1 MSNRTAPRLLRSCRA
16 PPSGKKNGYLSSAKP
31 HSRPFRMDKSFWI
44 PKGALIILMSLG
56 ACNNS
61 TESTDKIAP
70 PQADTIATKDTIVDA
85 PPPVAYLV
93 DTFVNDYASLV
104 SGLPAEKY
112 FAPFYSD
119 SSYMRLER
127 RGAREW
133 EYMVENKINNMKA
146 WADTV
151 VAPASSGTS
160 LFYPFAGADFLHV
173 DPLFNNVDR
182 YVLVGLE
189 PVGTVIA
196 DTGNMR
202 ALKTHADKI
211 YKSLYFSNRLGF
223 FRTLSMRAELNQK
236 ELNGALPLLLFYI
249 RRYGYS
255 ISSLE
260 YFDLDTAGVA
270 VFTDAEKAIGVKI
283 KFHDFKGK
291 VRELDYFRFD
301 LSDSGLERD
310 DRLIRYV
317 NNLQPYGVFLKAAS
331 YLMHNNS
338 FSTIRSTII
347 NHAKYVLQDDSG
359 IPLYS
364 FEESNWNRQLWG
376 KYTRTISL
384 FKGRYQSSLAAAYRN
399 AAPLPL
405 NFFIGYNIT
414 HRECNMMWF
423 VKNGS
428 TNSLSNK

>member
-1 MSNRTAPRLLRSCRA
+1 MDICPQS
-16 PPSGKKNGYLSSAKP
+16 KP
-31 HSRPFRMDKSFWI
+31 HSQPFQMEKSHWI
-44 PKGALIILMSLG
+44 PKGALVIL
-56 ACNNS
+56 
-61 TESTDKIAP
+61 IAIGSCGP
-70 PQADTIATKDTIVDA
+70 ANEPAGQTAASVVDTTIAQDTLPPP
-85 PPPVAYLV
+85 PPPVTYTV

-112 FAPFYSD
+112 FAPFYAD

-151 VAPASSGTS
+151 VAPAAESTA

-173 DPLFNNVDR
+173 DPLFKNVDR

-196 DTGNMR
+196 DTGNKR
-202 ALKTHADKI
+202 VLKAHADKI

-255 ISSLE
+255 ISTLE
-260 YFDLDTAGVA
+260 HFDLDSAGDA
-270 VFTDAEKAIGVKI
+270 VITDPEKAIGVKI

-310 DRLIRYV
+310 DRLLKYV
-317 NNLQPYGVFLKAAS
+317 NKIEPYGVFLKAAS
-331 YLMHNNS
+331 YLMHNSS

-347 NHAKYVLQDDSG
+347 NNARYVLQDDSG

-364 FEESNWNRQLWG
+364 FEENAWKRQLWG

-384 FKGRYQSSLAAAYRN
+384 FRGRYQSSLAAAYRSSP
-399 AAPLPL
+399 PLPL
-405 NFFIGYNIT
+405 NFYIGYNIT

-423 VKNGS
+423 VKNNGE
-428 TNSLSNK
+428 TPLSAAQ